1 MQSVSFK
8 YIVWHLRRSLEELG
22 SPGVAG
28 LGLLAFCGMFYF
40 STLVPEQNEVELLQR
55 EFDAWQAS
63 PAAKQKEQ
71 QPGDQLKTFFEFF
84 PSVSSVPD
92 ALLAKLHEEAS
103 ANGVTLD
110 QGEYRVERNEG
121 DKLVRYGVVLPIK
134 GDYLHI
140 RQFLSQ
146 SLADIP
152 YASLDSV
159 EFQRQKI
166 TDAMLEAQVKMTF
179 FMVDK

>member
-1 MQSVSFK
+1 MQSASLK
-8 YIVWHLRRSLEELG
+8 YLFWYLRRSLERLG
-22 SPGVAG
+22 LLGVAG

-40 STLVPEQNEVELLQR
+40 STLLPEQNEVELLQR
-55 EFDAWQAS
+55 EFDALQAS
-63 PAAKQKEQ
+63 PAAKKVE
-71 QPGDQLKTFFEFF
+71 QPGDQLKTFYEFF

-92 ALLAKLHEEAS
+92 TLLVKLHEEAS
-103 ANGVTLD
+103 ANGVMLD

-121 DKLVRYGVVLPIK
+121 DRLVRYGVVLPIK

-146 SLADIP
+146 TLADIP

-159 EFQRQKI
+159 DFQRQKI

-179 FMVDK
+179 FMIDK